1 MDSTANGIDDAHLRQ
16 LIEVLPHAVF
26 AKDRAGRF
34 TYGNRALLSSLSL
47 ESLDELLGRTD
58 ADFFSAEEV
67 AEYEQDDA
75 KVLDGTTQWSKQEEQ
90 QRTRLG
96 ADTLRTTKI
105 PICGADGQVRGL
117 AGFSVD
123 ETEPTR
129 MADELLRSEERYRLA
144 LQASR
149 DGVWDC
155 DLRSGTVEL
164 SPQALRMVQ
173 LPLDTPPIPME
184 DLRALIGRKDD
195 ERFVD
200 GAARLLQNPGT
211 PVTVTHPFEIEG
223 ETRIFESRMVALA
236 EGGQV
241 ARIVGVLADVTSAV
255 NHQAELRRQATHD
268 DLTGL
273 RNRRGFRAAID
284 ELADDS
290 KWFTVLYLD
299 LDDFK
304 LINDSLGHHI
314 GDDLLMAVSERFRTL
329 EHAPDELARLG
340 GDEFALLYSSG
351 DDGARATAAAAEI
364 HALLTEPI
372 RLGDYEVY
380 TSASIG
386 MARSDGRVQNAE
398 ASIIRSADMAMYTA
412 KSAGKGRTRVFEAG
426 MRLRAHQDLELHNR
440 IRRAVDNQEFTLH
453 YQPIWRG
460 DGLGIRG
467 VEALL
472 RWEAPGETV
481 YSPGVF
487 LPYLEETGLIVDVGR
502 WVFDEAC
509 RQLAAWHEE
518 HPSLPELV
526 MSVNLSRVQLADRD
540 LVSAI
545 TSSLAAHEVSPNH
558 IELEVTETAMATEAQ
573 VSDRLE
579 LLRHAGVSV
588 AIDDFGVGQSSLSAL
603 QELPFD
609 VLKIDRAFISKID
622 PRGRNPVLDAAF
634 GIARSFGSKIVAE
647 GVETSEQLDWL
658 YDSGCDFLQGYL
670 LGRPAA
676 PADTIENILGETER
690 IRRAA

>member
-1 MDSTANGIDDAHLRQ
+1 MDSSANGIDDAHLRQ
-16 LIEVLPHAVF
+16 LIEALPHAVF

-47 ESLDELLGRTD
+47 ESLDELVGRTD
-58 ADFFSAEEV
+58 ADFFSADEV

-75 KVLDGTTQWSKQEEQ
+75 KVFGGATQWDKQEVQ

-105 PICGADGQVRGL
+105 PIWDGQGQVSGL

-129 MADELLRSEERYRLA
+129 MADELLRSEERYRMA

-149 DGVWDC
+149 DGVWDF
-155 DLRSGTVEL
+155 DLRTGMVEL
-164 SPQALRMVQ
+164 SAHALRMLRLPEQPQQ
-173 LPLDTPPIPME
+173 LPVEVLTE
-184 DLRALIGRKDD
+184 RIGAD
-195 ERFVD
+195 ENQRFLD
-200 GAARLLQNPGT
+200 GALQLIREPGT
-211 PVTVTHPFEIEG
+211 PMTVTHRADFDDEVVVFE
-223 ETRIFESRMVALA
+223 TRMVALV
-236 EGGQV
+236 EGGEV

-255 NHQAELRRQATHD
+255 NHEEELRRQATHD

-340 GDEFALLYSSG
+340 GDEFALLYCSG

-386 MARSDGRVQNAE
+386 MARSDGRVQHAE
-398 ASIIRSADMAMYTA
+398 TSIIRSADMAMYTA

-509 RQLAAWHEE
+509 RQLAAWNEE

-545 TSSLAAHEVSPNH
+545 TASLAAHEVSPHH
-558 IELEVTETAMATEAQ
+558 IELEVTETAMATEAR

-579 LLRHAGVSV
+579 LLRHAGVSI

-609 VLKIDRAFISKID
+609 VLKIDRAFIANID

-634 GIARSFGSKIVAE
+634 GIARSFGSRIVAE

-676 PADTIENILGETER
+676 PADVIEQIVTETAR
-690 IRRAA
+690 IQRAA